1 MSFWVYWLYDF
12 YFYFFIFIFVLHS
25 VNENGLE
32 DYVSHERPRFSSA
45 ETEVYT
51 SRMPERHK
59 YVTGELLF
67 YFFIF
72 VILIE
77 QFYLLPQVN

>member
-1 MSFWVYWLYDF
+1 MI
-12 YFYFFIFIFVLHS
+12 FIFIFLFFYFLCVLHS

-45 ETEVYT
+45 ETEVNT

-67 YFFIF
+67 YFCNFD
-72 VILIE
+72 
-77 QFYLLPQVN
+77 